1 MIVFR
6 ARDLQVASSADP
18 LAHRARG
25 HLQCKGSVLFNMKTI
40 SITIDEPLLG
50 HLDQAAQT
58 ARKTRSELFR
68 FALREWLDDQRRRR
82 MVAEDRAAYEIHPV
96 RPDEFEGLIAAQAAA
111 LQEAPEPRDED
122 DW

>member
-1 MIVFR
+1 
-6 ARDLQVASSADP
+6 
-18 LAHRARG
+18 
-25 HLQCKGSVLFNMKTI
+25 MKTI

-50 HLDQAAQT
+50 HLDDAART

-68 FALREWLDDQRRRR
+68 LALREWLDDQRRRR
-82 MVAEDRAAYEIHPV
+82 LVAEDRAGYEIQPV

-111 LQEAPEPRDED
+111 LQEPPKPEERD